1 MSVVIWA
8 IAALFALYFLVMIAL
23 ILWEEK
29 LIFLSGFSR
38 SDETKG
44 DKTIAFTINGD
55 GGSQNPIELEGFY
68 IKRQSKTA
76 LLWFDGNCDNVW
88 VAASILKQISSD
100 DYALLNSIDVIALNY
115 RGYGR
120 SGGKPTQKALF
131 EDAIALYDHIRGGY
145 DRIIAIG
152 RSLGSGVVC
161 YLASERKLNGAIL
174 ITPYNSIRALAKWR
188 FGFFAAHIFIRNAFE
203 SDRYIK
209 NVKTPF
215 ALLSVEN
222 DRIIPNVY
230 TDRLAKRVNVLALNE
245 RLGDATHASIASDLR
260 LFAFIEKALKEF
272 CNV

>member
-8 IAALFALYFLVMIAL
+8 IAVYFLIAL
-23 ILWEEK
+23 ALVLWEEK
-29 LIFLSGFSR
+29 LIFLNGLSR
-38 SDETKG
+38 DGDIKE
-44 DKTIAFTINGD
+44 DKTIAFTINRD
-55 GGSQNPIELEGFY
+55 SDLRTPIELEGFY

-88 VAASILKQISSD
+88 VAASILKRVSA

-131 EDAIALYDHIRGGY
+131 EDAIALYDHIRNGY
-145 DRIIAIG
+145 NRIIAIG

-161 YLASERKLNGAIL
+161 YMASERKLNGAIL

-188 FGFFAAHIFIRNAFE
+188 FGFFAAHIFIRNAFK
-203 SDRYIK
+203 SDQYIK

-230 TDRLAKRVNVLALNE
+230 TDRLAKRINVLTLNE
-245 RLGDATHASIASDLR
+245 RLGDATHASIASDPR
-260 LFAFIEKALKEF
+260 LFAFIENALKEF
-272 CNV
+272 CHV